1 MKCDYC
7 GHRLCC
13 CHTVLCPLIIIGPG
27 LRPDELIG
35 PGITENTPQHK
46 EAEAKRRKE
55 FQEDLEKRLES
66 FFKQLEKDRP
76 EAFKKIMLE
85 KNKKHKP
92 RYNIVEE
99 IIPIPD
105 GYDGIGEI

>member
-13 CHTVLCPLIIIGPG
+13 CPTVLCPLIIIGPG
-27 LRPDELIG
+27 V
-35 PGITENTPQHK
+35 TENTPQHK

-55 FQEDLEKRLES
+55 FQDDLEKRLES

-76 EAFKKIMLE
+76 EAFKKIMAE
-85 KNKKHKP
+85 KVKHKP

-99 IIPIPD
+99 IIPIE
-105 GYDGIGEI
+105 EI